1 MTGHAPANHETP
13 IHGLMAEFV
22 KPEEILNAARRARE
36 AGYRRMDAYTPYS
49 VEGVS
54 AALGMHRSPIPS
66 VVFFGG
72 LTGAAIAFWMQYY
85 SMSISYPFDVGGKP
99 TNSWPAFIPIT
110 FEVLVLVASFAA
122 LVALLVVCGLPRPH
136 HPVFAV
142 PSFARASQD
151 RFFLCIEAV
160 DPLFDR
166 TATAQFLLS
175 LAPHDVVE
183 VPQEELIEAA
193 PPAEHSGVRLSEEA
207 CQTPTAVG
215 AK

>member
-1 MTGHAPANHETP
+1 MTSDAPAHRDVP
-13 IHGLMAEFV
+13 IHGLMAEFL
-22 KPEEILNAARRARE
+22 KPEEILSAARRARE

-54 AALGMHRSPIPS
+54 AALGMRRSPIPS
-66 VVFFGG
+66 VVFIGG

-99 TNSWPAFIPIT
+99 TNSWPAFIPIA
-110 FEVLVLVASFAA
+110 FEVLVLIASFSAV
-122 LVALLVVCGLPRPH
+122 VATAVVCGLPRPH

-166 TATAQFLLS
+166 TATARFLLS

-183 VPQEELIEAA
+183 VPQEELIEAT
-193 PPAEHSGVRLSEEA
+193 PAEEHSSVRLSEEA
-207 CQTPTAVG
+207 YQTPTAVG

>member
-1 MTGHAPANHETP
+1 MSGDTHLNTDVP
-13 IHGLMAEFV
+13 IYGLLAEFL
-22 KPEEILNAARRARE
+22 KPEEVLTATRRAHE

-49 VEGVS
+49 VEGLS
-54 AALGMHRSPIPS
+54 AALGLRRSPIPS
-66 VVFFGG
+66 VVFCGG
-72 LTGAAIAFWMQYY
+72 LVGAAAAFWMQYY
-85 SMSISYPFDVGGKP
+85 SMSIDYPFNVGGRP

-122 LVALLVVCGLPRPH
+122 VVATLVICGLPRPH
-136 HPVFAV
+136 HPVFGV

-166 TATAQFLLS
+166 ENTARFLLS

-183 VPQEELIEAA
+183 VPHEEFVNA
-193 PPAEHSGVRLSEEA
+193 PPAEEHATVRLVEETYETSVVA
-207 CQTPTAVG
+207 G